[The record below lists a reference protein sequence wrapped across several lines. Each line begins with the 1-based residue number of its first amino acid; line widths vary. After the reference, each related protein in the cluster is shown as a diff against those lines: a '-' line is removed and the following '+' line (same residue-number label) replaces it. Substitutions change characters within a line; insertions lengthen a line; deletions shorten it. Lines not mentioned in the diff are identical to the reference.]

1 MPGFV
6 AAATG
11 ALVFTGVGDWRG
23 LHQQDLALPS
33 LPAYDS
39 VRVADLA
46 WGIALSV
53 VIAGLVVG
61 IRHLAH
67 EVAARAKPRPVLAL
81 VVAGALVGVI
91 AVAFRAAADRPVDL
105 VLFSGQQEMP
115 DVIAEGSASVLLLLV
130 VAKGLAYALSL
141 GAGFRGGPVFPAL
154 AIGVALGMVGADVL
168 PGLEHHAGGGD
179 RARGGD
185 SGRPARAVH
194 RRTARDAP
202 PGLVCV
208 RRDADRGVR
217 GGRRPGSSLW
227 PSRTRRTGYARPR
240 TRQ

>member
-1 MPGFV
+1 MS
-6 AAATG
+6 ATG
-11 ALVFTGVGDWRG
+11 RG
-23 LHQQDLALPS
+23 CTKQDLALPS

-53 VIAGLVVG
+53 VIAGVVVG

-81 VVAGALVGVI
+81 VVAGALVGVL
-91 AVAFRAAADRPVDL
+91 AVVFRAAADRPVDL

-154 AIGVALGMVGADVL
+154 AIGVALGMVAADVL
-168 PGLEHHAGGGD
+168 PGLGTTPAVAIGLAAGTAAVLRAPFTGVLLATLLLGSSAYDVTPIAVFAAATAWLVAVALPNPED
-179 RARGGD
+179 RLREA
-185 SGRPARAVH
+185 A
-194 RRTARDAP
+194 DAP
-202 PGLVCV
+202 VGDEHAADHD
-208 RRDADRGVR
+208 RD
-217 GGRRPGSSLW
+217 
-227 PSRTRRTGYARPR
+227 
-240 TRQ
+240 Q